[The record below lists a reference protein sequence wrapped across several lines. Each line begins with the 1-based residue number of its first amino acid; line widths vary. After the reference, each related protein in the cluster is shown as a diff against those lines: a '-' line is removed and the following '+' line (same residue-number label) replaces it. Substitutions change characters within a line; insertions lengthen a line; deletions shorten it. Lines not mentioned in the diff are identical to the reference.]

1 MGEESKKATEEALLK
16 QLDLQWQ
23 DHFQTRSQTW
33 KALEVSALVA
43 AALVGLEWQIGGG
56 VTIVV
61 AGLLVLVALFGMQIT
76 LRHRNVVEI
85 TKFKR
90 ITVIE
95 RQLRVDDPSLGLPQ
109 PMRWWHVF
117 LIKKSSTSLFIMR
130 MQFVILLFAVGY
142 LVVRILGL

>member
-1 MGEESKKATEEALLK
+1 VGEESKKATEEALLK

-43 AALVGLEWQIGGG
+43 VALVGLEWQIGGQ

-61 AGLLVLVALFGMQIT
+61 ACLLVLVALFGMQIT
-76 LRHRNVVEI
+76 LRHRNMVEI
-85 TKFKR
+85 TKFRR
-90 ITVIE
+90 ITAIE
-95 RQLRVDDPSLGLPQ
+95 KQLKIDDPTLGLPR

-117 LIKKSSTSLFIMR
+117 LVWKSSTSLFILR
-130 MQFVILLFAVGY
+130 MQFVILLFAIGY
-142 LVVRILGL
+142 LAVQILGP